1 MNLRRKQS
9 VNHRFRGLKEGR
21 YGAGL
26 QPSAQEAEAGEKDG
40 LKGKRE
46 QEKLLTE
53 RRIESVKSEQE
64 QNP

>member
-1 MNLRRKQS
+1 MQ
-9 VNHRFRGLKEGR
+9 
-21 YGAGL
+21 AGL
-26 QPSAQEAEAGEKDG
+26 QPSAQEAEAGEKDE

-46 QEKLLTE
+46 PGKLLTE